1 MHDGGK
7 NDPQVVRAEVG
18 GQVFTV
24 EGTVV
29 FKACANHYPPSLIIN
44 IGVRDTPNPIVGRR
58 QTYWYVTI
66 LYVWSRTRSC
76 FNG

>member
-7 NDPQVVRAEVG
+7 NDLPVVRAEVG

-29 FKACANHYPPSLIIN
+29 LKPCANHNPPSLIN
-44 IGVRDTPNPIVGRR
+44 IGVRDIPNPIVGRR

-66 LYVWSRTRSC
+66 LYV
-76 FNG
+76 